1 MPDQKIS
8 AFTAL
13 TVPASADELPIV
25 DVDVVETK
33 KITVSNLIY
42 TWISDVDVG
51 GFNLTS
57 IGNLQ
62 FGTDTGQPAASV
74 MYVRDDTTG
83 LKINV
88 PSGDLIKFYYGNN
101 LSQTFSETSMNLD
114 GDNILNIGY
123 QDVDR
128 IADPGNPSTDH
139 GRLYV
144 KQEDAN
150 NDSLYLRIKK
160 AGSFVEVKVA

>member
-13 TVPASADELPIV
+13 TTPASADEIPIV

-42 TWISDVDVG
+42 TWISDVDAG
-51 GFNLTS
+51 GNNF
-57 IGNLQ
+57 
-62 FGTDTGQPAASV
+62 
-74 MYVRDDTTG
+74 
-83 LKINV
+83 INV
-88 PSGDLIKFYYGNN
+88 GYE
-101 LSQTFSETSMNLD
+101 TF
-114 GDNILNIGY
+114 
-123 QDVDR
+123 DR
-128 IADPGNPSTDH
+128 IADPGNPGTDE